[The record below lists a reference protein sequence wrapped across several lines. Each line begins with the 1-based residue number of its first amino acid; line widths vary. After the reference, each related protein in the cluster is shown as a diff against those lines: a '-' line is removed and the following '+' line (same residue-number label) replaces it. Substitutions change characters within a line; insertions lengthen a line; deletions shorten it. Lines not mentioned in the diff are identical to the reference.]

1 MSKQEVATIS
11 ALAASVTETIDGAI
25 SDAVYLIEE
34 KVQFLVDA
42 ELIEE
47 GADNAIIR
55 MALHLAID
63 SLCDEI
69 EDAEESEEEPSEE
82 QYPTGE
88 EMVEAL
94 KTAME
99 RYKDKSNN

>member
-1 MSKQEVATIS
+1 MAIIT

-47 GADNAIIR
+47 GADNAIVR

-69 EDAEESEEEPSEE
+69 EDAEESEDEDEDEDC
-82 QYPTGE
+82 T
-88 EMVEAL
+88 
-94 KTAME
+94 E
-99 RYKDKSNN
+99 RAY